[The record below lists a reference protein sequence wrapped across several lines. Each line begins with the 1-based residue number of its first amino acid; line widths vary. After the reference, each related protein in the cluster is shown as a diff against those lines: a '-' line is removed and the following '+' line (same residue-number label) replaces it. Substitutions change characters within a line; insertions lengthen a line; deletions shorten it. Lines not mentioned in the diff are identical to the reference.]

1 MVELEKEV
9 AKRLDIDEEQVHIV
23 ITDLFKSVRTY
34 LQNPHTVK
42 NGVKI
47 NRFAKFNLKYN
58 TIQRYIDM
66 REANLVSDKNAK
78 GTLQYFKELINKK
91 DEYGNSKK

>member
-1 MVELEKEV
+1 
-9 AKRLDIDEEQVHIV
+9 
-23 ITDLFKSVRTY
+23 
-34 LQNPHTVK
+34 
-42 NGVKI
+42 VKI

-66 REANLVSDKNAK
+66 REASLVSDKNAK
-78 GTLQYFKELINKK
+78 GTLEYFKELINKK